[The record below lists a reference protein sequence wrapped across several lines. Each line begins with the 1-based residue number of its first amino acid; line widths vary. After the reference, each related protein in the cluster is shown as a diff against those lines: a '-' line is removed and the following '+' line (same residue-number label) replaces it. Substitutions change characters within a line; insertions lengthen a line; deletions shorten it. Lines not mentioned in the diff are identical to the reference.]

1 MRIPNT
7 VLIGAHKYQIKLV
20 APNELGKHDDG
31 NVNKE
36 KGVIVLNKKLI
47 RTEIEAA
54 FIHEVLHVINNE
66 LSHETIESLAQQLY
80 LFLTENKL
88 LK

>member
-7 VLIGAHKYQIKLV
+7 VKIQSHTYEIKLV
-20 APNELGKHDDG
+20 APNELGNHDDG

-47 RTEIEAA
+47 RTELEAA
-54 FIHEVLHVINNE
+54 FIHEVLHVLNNE

-80 LFLTENKL
+80 LFLSENEL